1 MEASED
7 EPHWRTSDAKGQNVT
22 PKQRL
27 PDQRSGL
34 VLSTHE
40 VARRAG
46 TMKEVRTVVDA
57 PEGIGVEVIKVLPGS
72 PVELDLRLE
81 SVIEGVLV
89 SGLARMTAHGECAR
103 CLTPLERDLEVD
115 VQELYLYPGV
125 EDDDEE
131 ACHLA
136 GDLIDLEPLL
146 RDAVV
151 LDLPY
156 TPLCR
161 ADCAGLCAQCGA
173 DLNADPDHAHDDA
186 ADPRWGDLLGWEQ
199 SSPEAAAPQGEA

>member
-1 MEASED
+1 MKS
-7 EPHWRTSDAKGQNVT
+7 
-22 PKQRL
+22 KQRL
-27 PDQRSGL
+27 PDTRSGM

-46 TMKEVRTVVDA
+46 TMKEVHSVVDA
-57 PEGIGVEVIKVLPGS
+57 PEGIGVDVIEVPPGS
-72 PVELDLRLE
+72 PINLDLRLE
-81 SVIEGVLV
+81 SVVEGVLV
-89 SGLARMTAHGECAR
+89 SGVAAMTAKGECAR
-103 CLTPLERDLEVD
+103 CLTPVRQDLAVD

-131 ACHLA
+131 ACRLV

-151 LDLPY
+151 LELPF

-161 ADCAGLCAQCGA
+161 ADCAGLCVECGA
-173 DLNADPDHAHDDA
+173 DLNADPEHDHGDA
-186 ADPRWGDLLGWEQ
+186 VDPRWGDLAAWDR
-199 SSPEAAAPQGEA
+199 EAGDEKEDDRPVS